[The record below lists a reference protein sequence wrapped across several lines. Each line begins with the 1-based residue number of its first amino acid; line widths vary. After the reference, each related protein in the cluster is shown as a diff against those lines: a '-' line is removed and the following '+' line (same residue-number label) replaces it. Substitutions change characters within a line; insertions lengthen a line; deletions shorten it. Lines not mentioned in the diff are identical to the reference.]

1 MPTVTKNLI
10 IINVLVF
17 FGTLVAQRYG
27 IDLTNYLGLHFFLAS
42 DFNPAQLITYMFM
55 HGGFSHIFF
64 NMFAVFMFGTVLERT
79 WGPKRFLFYYIAC
92 GIGAGLIQEG
102 VQYIKYIV
110 DYSHYSQVDIG
121 TGIIPMGEFLNMLTT
136 VGASGAVYA
145 ILLAFGMLFPNNQL
159 FIFPLPFPIKAKFF
173 VFGYALIELYAGFA
187 NNPGDNVAHFAH
199 LGGMIF
205 GFILI
210 MYWRKKVET
219 MGHII
224 TDLKETF
231 RRGNTFIRL
240 IYINVGIFIIGTLI
254 SVILQLF
261 NLSATGIFDLFAL
274 PASLH
279 RFILQPWS
287 LLSYMFMHAG
297 FLHILFNMLWLY
309 WFGSLFLYF
318 FSGKHLRGLYVLGGI
333 CGGLFYMIAYNIFP
347 YFSQTLPFST
357 LVGASASVLAIV
369 AATAYR
375 EPNYRVQLFLFGA
388 VRLKYLALI
397 VIGTDLLFITSN
409 NAGGHIAHLGGALAG
424 LWFAAS
430 LSKGKDVTYWINWFL
445 DGFASLF
452 QKKTWKRKPKMK
464 VHYGSDTSREKDY
477 DYNARKKAQSDE
489 VDRILEKLKK
499 SGYESLTT
507 EEKKSLFDASKR

>member
-1 MPTVTKNLI
+1 
-10 IINVLVF
+10 
-17 FGTLVAQRYG
+17 
-27 IDLTNYLGLHFFLAS
+27 
-42 DFNPAQLITYMFM
+42 
-55 HGGFSHIFF
+55 
-64 NMFAVFMFGTVLERT
+64 
-79 WGPKRFLFYYIAC
+79 
-92 GIGAGLIQEG
+92 
-102 VQYIKYIV
+102 
-110 DYSHYSQVDIG
+110 
-121 TGIIPMGEFLNMLTT
+121 
-136 VGASGAVYA
+136 
-145 ILLAFGMLFPNNQL
+145 
-159 FIFPLPFPIKAKFF
+159 
-173 VFGYALIELYAGFA
+173 
-187 NNPGDNVAHFAH
+187 
-199 LGGMIF
+199 
-205 GFILI
+205 
-210 MYWRKKVET
+210 

-240 IYINVGIFIIGTLI
+240 IYINVGIFVIGTLI

-375 EPNYRVQLFLFGA
+375 EPNYRVQLFLFRRRPFEISRTNRYRNGP
-388 VRLKYLALI
+388 ALYYI
-397 VIGTDLLFITSN
+397 QQCRRTHRPLRRRTCRALVCSQSEQRQRRDLLDQ
-409 NAGGHIAHLGGALAG
+409 L
-424 LWFAAS
+424 
-430 LSKGKDVTYWINWFL
+430 V
-445 DGFASLF
+445 
-452 QKKTWKRKPKMK
+452 P
-464 VHYGSDTSREKDY
+464 
-477 DYNARKKAQSDE
+477 
-489 VDRILEKLKK
+489 
-499 SGYESLTT
+499 
-507 EEKKSLFDASKR
+507 